1 MDVGDGA
8 AGRGRQR
15 YSVYLL
21 YWYKSTNTDAV
32 LACSLEGALAS
43 VRDIAN
49 AKAELQLLVPES
61 TQVRGGEV

>member
-1 MDVGDGA
+1 LEVGDGA

-21 YWYKSTNTDAV
+21 YWYKSANTDTVFAS
-32 LACSLEGALAS
+32 SLEGALGS

-49 AKAELQLLVPES
+49 AKAELQLLVPGS
-61 TQVRGGEV
+61 TQVRGREV